1 MVYIRNKRVK
11 GIEYAYLVQSVWDP
25 KRNTSRQQTIKYLGN
40 ASQVTIEDIPQEYRN
55 DSKILTFM
63 SAHNSNQEEKNVLT
77 SKLKE
82 EMFLLLTDCNIGGLI
97 SLYEKYSKLF
107 GLTEFYD
114 KLFKPVMYR
123 IGDLWKQGKLD
134 VAIEHASTN
143 TAISLIKAIN
153 ERITTTRVRMKGIS
167 SQYKTVVCTP
177 DGELH
182 GLACN
187 MIESLLL
194 SKGFKVYNIST
205 SIPTEYI
212 IEYMRDL
219 QPDIIFIS
227 VTLAE
232 NIKSAERLVQQIHL
246 KYNNIL
252 PVVIGGSAFNSADW
266 NSQSKINAFLMKNAS
281 FEEIMKLVKTSIS
294 KSTEPKENK
303 GQSRG

>member
-11 GIEYAYLVQSVWDP
+11 GIDYAYLVQSVWDP

-40 ASQVTIEDIPQEYRN
+40 ASQVTIEDVPQEYRN
-55 DSKILTFM
+55 DSKILTFI
-63 SAHNSNQEEKNVLT
+63 SAFSSLQEDKKILL
-77 SKLKE
+77 SKIQE

-114 KLFKPVMYR
+114 KLFKPTMYR
-123 IGDLWKQGKLD
+123 IGDLWEQGKLD
-134 VAIEHASTN
+134 VATEHASTN

-153 ERITTTRVRMKGIS
+153 ERIISKIKTHRIS

-177 DGELH
+177 NGELH

-194 SKGFKVYNIST
+194 NKGFKVYNIST
-205 SIPTEYI
+205 SVPTEYI
-212 IEYMRDL
+212 IDYMRDL
-219 QPDIIFIS
+219 EPDIIFIS
-227 VTLAE
+227 ITLAE

-246 KYNNIL
+246 KYNNKL
-252 PVVIGGSAFNSADW
+252 PVVVGGSAFNSSDW
-266 NSQSKINAFLMKNAS
+266 NPQSKINAFLMKDAS
-281 FEEIMKLVKTSIS
+281 FDDIMKLVKTSTS
-294 KSTEPKENK
+294 KSIEPN
-303 GQSRG
+303 G

>member
-11 GIEYAYLVQSVWDP
+11 GIDYAYLVQSVWDP

-55 DSKILTFM
+55 DSKILTFI
-63 SAHNSNQEEKNVLT
+63 SAHNSNQEEKNVLI

-134 VAIEHASTN
+134 VAIGHASTN
-143 TAISLIKAIN
+143 TAISLIKAVN
-153 ERITTTRVRMKGIS
+153 ERITTETRKDVVS
-167 SQYKTVVCTP
+167 SRHKTVICTP

-187 MIESLLL
+187 IIESLLL

-212 IEYMRDL
+212 IDYIRDL
-219 QPDIIFIS
+219 EPDIIFIS
-227 VTLAE
+227 ITLVE
-232 NIKSAERLVQQIHL
+232 NIKPAKRLIQQIHAR
-246 KYNNIL
+246 YNNKL
-252 PVVIGGSAFNSADW
+252 PVMVGGSAFNKIEQYQDST
-266 NSQSKINAFLMKNAS
+266 INAFLIKNAS
-281 FEEIMKLVKTSIS
+281 FDDIMKLVRVSI
-294 KSTEPKENK
+294 
-303 GQSRG
+303 Q